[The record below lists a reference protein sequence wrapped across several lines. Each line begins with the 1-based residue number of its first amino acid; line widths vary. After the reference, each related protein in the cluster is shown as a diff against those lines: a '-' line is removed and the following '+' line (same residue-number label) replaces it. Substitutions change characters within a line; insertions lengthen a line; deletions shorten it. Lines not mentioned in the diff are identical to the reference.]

1 VHYRI
6 EVADNRW
13 QLPPPA
19 AIIRRMMPFSVLDLS
34 PIVEGGSAADALRN
48 TLELARHAE
57 SLGYR
62 RFWVAEHHNMPGI
75 ASAATAVVI
84 GHVAAGTRSI
94 RVGSGGVMLPNH
106 APLVIAEQF
115 GTLASLFPGRI
126 DLGLGRAPGTD
137 PVTARALRRDLTGSP
152 DQFPQDVQELQSY
165 FEAPAGQLTRA
176 IPGAGLVVPIWL
188 LGSSLFSAQL
198 AAALGLP
205 FAFAAHFAPDLLL
218 PALTLYRKRFQASRE
233 LTSPYAMIC
242 VNVIAADTDAEARRL
257 FTSHQQAFTQLRRGR
272 PGQLPPPIDDIDSFW
287 SSAERAMVE
296 QSMQCSFVGSAASVE
311 QALRAFLAQMQV
323 EELMVNVHV
332 YDQVARRHSLTLTA
346 AVRDRLAAAAGAAD

>member
-1 VHYRI
+1 
-6 EVADNRW
+6 
-13 QLPPPA
+13 
-19 AIIRRMMPFSVLDLS
+19 MPFSVLDLS
-34 PIVEGGSAADALRN
+34 PIVEGASAADALRN
-48 TLELARHAE
+48 SLELARHAE
-57 SLGYR
+57 RLGYR

-84 GHVAAGTRSI
+84 GHVAAGTHSI

-137 PVTARALRRDLTGSP
+137 PVTARALRRELADSA
-152 DQFPQDVQELQSY
+152 DRFPQDVQELQSY
-165 FEAPAGQLTRA
+165 FEAPAGQSTRA
-176 IPGAGLVVPIWL
+176 IPGAGLEVPIWL

-205 FAFAAHFAPDLLL
+205 FAFAAHFAPELLL
-218 PALTLYRKRFQASRE
+218 PALALYRRGFQASRE
-233 LTSPYAMIC
+233 LARPYAMIC
-242 VNVIAADTDAEARRL
+242 INVIAADTDAEARRL
-257 FTSHQQAFTQLRRGR
+257 FTSHQQAITQLRRGR

-287 SSAERAMVE
+287 SSAEKAMVE
-296 QSMQCSFVGSAASVE
+296 SSMQCSFVGSATAVE
-311 QALRAFLAQMQV
+311 RGLRAFLGQAQV
-323 EELMVNVHV
+323 EELMINVHV

-346 AVRDRLAAAAGAAD
+346 GIRDRLAAAATAAGVAGA